1 MRQADLDGRLRALS
15 HSTRRRLIA
24 ACLAEP
30 RSAGWLVDLVGL
42 SPASVSEHLKILRK
56 TGLLEL
62 ERRGTYRLYR
72 SDPAVVD
79 DVARALADLGAA
91 ESGR

>member
-1 MRQADLDGRLRALS
+1 M
-15 HSTRRRLIA
+15 IA

-42 SPASVSEHLKILRK
+42 SPASVSEHLKVLRK

-62 ERRGTYRLYR
+62 ERRGTFHLYR
-72 SDPAVVD
+72 SNPALVD
-79 DVARALADLGAA
+79 EASRALGELAA
-91 ESGR
+91 EPKRT